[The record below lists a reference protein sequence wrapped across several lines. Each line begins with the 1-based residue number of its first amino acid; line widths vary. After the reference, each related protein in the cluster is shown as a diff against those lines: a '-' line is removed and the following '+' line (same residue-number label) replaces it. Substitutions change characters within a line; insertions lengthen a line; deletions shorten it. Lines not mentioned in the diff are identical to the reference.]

1 MRDQTVTIT
10 MADMKQILP
19 ASLTG
24 RLDQE
29 AQRLQ
34 QAVVDLLNYASDVRM
49 DYYQNRVSLASL
61 DTEDL
66 EKKIFEYQ
74 LQEESLLNGV
84 CGMKIRHGKEN
95 ESILHYIRKKAD
107 RRLIEDNERDI
118 LRRVRNKYFLESGTG
133 PDQDR
138 NERGSRPGRGRR
150 DSSYGF
156 YWPEQFEIAGM
167 QTDRRDLGK
176 TLLYGY
182 LAYGVGHGTRIL
194 RAAAA
199 RFGLCE
205 AERMLELYDSVG
217 FSTPAHIPDLFPEA
231 RKRKRHFIIHVGG
244 TNTGKTHDA
253 MEMLAKAPSGVYLCP
268 LRMLAYEGREVIRRY
283 GVPCSF
289 ATGEEKELEPGA
301 KHVSETIGMLD
312 YSRH

>member
-133 PDQDR
+133 PD
-138 NERGSRPGRGRR
+138 
-150 DSSYGF
+150 
-156 YWPEQFEIAGM
+156 
-167 QTDRRDLGK
+167 
-176 TLLYGY
+176 
-182 LAYGVGHGTRIL
+182 
-194 RAAAA
+194 
-199 RFGLCE
+199 
-205 AERMLELYDSVG
+205 
-217 FSTPAHIPDLFPEA
+217 
-231 RKRKRHFIIHVGG
+231 
-244 TNTGKTHDA
+244 
-253 MEMLAKAPSGVYLCP
+253 
-268 LRMLAYEGREVIRRY
+268 
-283 GVPCSF
+283 
-289 ATGEEKELEPGA
+289 
-301 KHVSETIGMLD
+301 
-312 YSRH
+312 